1 MERPALQDLIFRTP
15 GNPDENPPPATY
27 AEGFPFHEVRY
38 IEIIYSKDTGTLAV
52 GFRNPTVGQSTSSR
66 RFDLGRG
73 IKAWMSEDGE
83 TLYSIEIDGDASGRV
98 DLDAIRLIT
107 CDRNGSEEQTVS
119 LPER

>member
-1 MERPALQDLIFRTP
+1 MAVILRRP
-15 GNPDENPPPATY
+15 GVE
-27 AEGFPFHEVRY
+27 
-38 IEIIYSKDTGTLAV
+38 
-52 GFRNPTVGQSTSSR
+52 QSTLSR
-66 RFDLGRG
+66 RVDLGRG